1 MPDTHTMPF
10 GDPAEWD
17 GEMPAAFVAAIEAA
31 LSELGWIEFDAN
43 ETFITVE
50 LPTPLDLNPSGCGD
64 HFSIW
69 WHQGSES
76 FCYGA
81 HEDGHTM
88 RFNNPG
94 ELGAETDPVS
104 VARQMDRILRT
115 GSPNGQP

>member
-1 MPDTHTMPF
+1 MSDIHTTRF
-10 GDPAEWD
+10 GNPTEWD
-17 GEMPAAFVAAIEAA
+17 GEMPAAFVTAIETV
-31 LSELGWIEFDAN
+31 LSELGWIEYDAN

-50 LPTPLDLNPSGCGD
+50 LVAPIDLGLHGKGD
-64 HFSIW
+64 HLTAW

-88 RFNNPG
+88 HFNNPG
-94 ELGAETDPVS
+94 ELGAETDPAS